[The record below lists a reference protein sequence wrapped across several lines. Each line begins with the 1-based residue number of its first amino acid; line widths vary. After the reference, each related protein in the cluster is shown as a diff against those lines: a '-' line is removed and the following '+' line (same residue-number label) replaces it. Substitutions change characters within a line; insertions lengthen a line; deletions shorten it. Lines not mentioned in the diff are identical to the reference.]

1 MAADYLIISAEAL
14 FERKGLSYP
23 WAIDV
28 LACKKNGVQISV
40 KSKPYVLGTWSGSP
54 KEKRKKKGHDIPDS
68 MLV

>member
-14 FERKGLSYP
+14 FARKGL

-54 KEKRKKKGHDIPDS
+54 KEKEKRKKKVHDIPDS